1 LCALSKKRVFARSP
15 SLLTTA
21 VAMGRP
27 SDQKEEKRE
36 KLWREVILVEL
47 VASVASFISEKWGN

>member
-1 LCALSKKRVFARSP
+1 
-15 SLLTTA
+15 
-21 VAMGRP
+21 MGRP

-47 VASVASFISEKWGN
+47 VASIVSFISEKWGN